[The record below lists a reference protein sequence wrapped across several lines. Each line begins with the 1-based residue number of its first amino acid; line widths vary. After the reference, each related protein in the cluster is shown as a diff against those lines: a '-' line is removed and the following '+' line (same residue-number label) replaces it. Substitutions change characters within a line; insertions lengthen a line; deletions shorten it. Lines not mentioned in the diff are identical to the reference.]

1 MLWHVLTDLLW
12 QHAMCCTANCLLMVN
27 KVLWDYCTGAKSMN
41 QKQPQHGKKSLTL
54 QQCAHAVLS
63 AFQSSKITNH
73 SLRYDFV
80 LQEYWLLMVK
90 QAWRQLHYLIVFAR
104 LMPAKQLLTSAS
116 STVGTCCLA
125 NGTPCS
131 CYANTVLSCCS
142 NT

>member
-1 MLWHVLTDLLW
+1 VLTDLLW
-12 QHAMCCTANCLLMVN
+12 EHAMCCTANCLLMVN

-80 LQEYWLLMVK
+80 LQVYWLLMVK
-90 QAWRQLHYLIVFAR
+90 QAWRQLHYLICVCQAH
-104 LMPAKQLLTSAS
+104 AS
-116 STVGTCCLA
+116 QTVADISKLYSGDMLF
-125 NGTPCS
+125 G
-131 CYANTVLSCCS
+131 
-142 NT
+142 